1 MPTPEGSV
9 KNWIKEQILKRY
21 PDAYIYVTHVGQYGK
36 RGVPDLVMCI
46 RGLFVTIE
54 VKTIKGKLTELQA
67 LEGRRIEKAGGIWA
81 CIYGRNEDALEE
93 LYGQIEE
100 VLAVRLT

>member
-1 MPTPEGSV
+1 MPTPEGAV
-9 KNWIKEQILKRY
+9 KNWIKTKILKKY
-21 PDAYIYVTHVGQYGK
+21 PEAYIYVTHVGQYGK

-46 RGLFVTIE
+46 LGLFVTVE
-54 VKTIKGKLTELQA
+54 VKTVNGKLTPLQEV
-67 LEGRRIEKAGGIWA
+67 EGRRIEKAGGIWM

-100 VLAVRLT
+100 VLSIRLT

>member
-1 MPTPEGSV
+1 MPTPEGAV
-9 KNWIKEQILKRY
+9 KSWIKAQILKKY
-21 PDAYIYVTHVGQYGK
+21 PDSYIYVTHIGQYGK

-46 RGLFVTIE
+46 KGLFVTVE
-54 VKTIKGKLTELQA
+54 VKTIKGTLTELQA

-93 LYGQIEE
+93 LYETIEE
-100 VLAVRLT
+100 VLSIRFE